1 MSFSSPIQYNHYMS
15 NFPLPLSP
23 STFTQNMAVGMSH
36 SDTGGERSE
45 DEAEAE
51 GGPLVSGP
59 LASGMG

>member
-36 SDTGGERSE
+36 SDTGEGRSE
-45 DEAEAE
+45 DEAE
-51 GGPLVSGP
+51 GGP

>member
-36 SDTGGERSE
+36 SDTGEGMG
-45 DEAEAE
+45 EAEAE
-51 GGPLVSGP
+51 GGPL
-59 LASGMG
+59 ASGHDSR

>member
-1 MSFSSPIQYNHYMS
+1 MIVLSPSQHKQYIYEP
-15 NFPLPLSP
+15 PLPLSP